1 MAFPMKTQTPLAR
14 VEGLGAAHVGT
25 HHFWRQRVSAV
36 ALIPLSIW
44 FVFAALAT
52 VGADRG
58 AVVAFLH
65 QPVNAIAMALFVIA
79 LLHHSVLGL
88 QVVVEDYVHMEGWKI
103 ALLLVTQLLAW
114 IVGAASLFALVKIA
128 L

>member
-1 MAFPMKTQTPLAR
+1 MRTQTPLGR
-14 VEGLGAAHVGT
+14 VEGLGAAHAGT

-44 FVFAALAT
+44 FVVAALAM
-52 VGADRG
+52 VGAERG

-79 LLHHSVLGL
+79 VLHHSVLGL
-88 QVVVEDYVHMEGWKI
+88 QVVVEDYVHTEGWKI
-103 ALLLVTQLLAW
+103 ALLLFNQLLAW
-114 IVGAASLFALVKIA
+114 ILGAVSLFALVKIA